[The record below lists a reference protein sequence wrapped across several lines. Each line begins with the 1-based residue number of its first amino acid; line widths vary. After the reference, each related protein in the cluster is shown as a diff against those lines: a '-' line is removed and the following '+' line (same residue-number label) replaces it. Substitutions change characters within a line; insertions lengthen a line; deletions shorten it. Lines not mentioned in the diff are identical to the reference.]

1 MPEGKGAHGPSG
13 PINQPSPRSG
23 VHLGNGRGSGPG
35 LTSSSAF
42 GSVAQ
47 GPAGQVGHRPTR
59 GPWNTAGPQ
68 GQGYAAKAPWGDGVD
83 LSGAGR
89 DQTGG
94 WQSDQNNRDK
104 EKQEGGCQAPNHRD
118 KEKQTGGV
126 SACPTPPV
134 CKSGV
139 AAHQPIETRRAAHKP
154 QDDHDP
160 KPRQRLRR
168 RQGAA
173 IGSGRIAAQGAGRK
187 PVCRL

>member
-1 MPEGKGAHGPSG
+1 MHPLRTSFDARGEGAHGPSG
-13 PINQPSPRSG
+13 PINQASPRSG
-23 VHLGNGRGSGPG
+23 VSLSNGRRSGPG

-104 EKQEGGCQAPNHRD
+104 EKQ
-118 KEKQTGGV
+118 TGGV

-134 CKSGV
+134 CKSGA